1 MNQALLTPA
10 AVFTDLADKV
20 VIVTGGGRG
29 LGRSIA
35 DGFAKQ
41 GATVILVGRNLEQL
55 NIAASEILE
64 AGGKAAAFVADIAD
78 EDSVSTLSKSVYETY
93 GKIDVLVN
101 NAGINPWY
109 KSAEKTTL
117 QEWRQ
122 ILDVN
127 LTGVFLTCKHVGQF
141 MLDAGQGSIINITSV
156 AGRVGLTKTTAYCAA
171 KGGVEMLTRQ
181 LALEWAPKGI
191 RVNAVAPGYFA
202 TDLTEGLRT
211 HPVLGRRVLDR
222 TPMGRFGEPQ
232 EIVGASLF
240 LASSAAAYV
249 TGHSMAVDGGW
260 TAC

>member
-141 MLDAGQGSIINITSV
+141 MLNAGQGSIINITSV
-156 AGRVGLTKTTAYCAA
+156 AGRVGLAKTTAYCAA

-249 TGHSMAVDGGW
+249 TGHSLAVDGGW

>member
-1 MNQALLTPA
+1 MNQTIVPSAT
-10 AVFTDLADKV
+10 VFTDLADKV

-35 DGFAKQ
+35 DGFAMQ
-41 GATVILVGRNLEQL
+41 GATVILVGRSLTQL
-55 NIAASEILE
+55 NTAVSEIVE
-64 AGGKAAAFVADIAD
+64 AGGKAAAFAADIAD
-78 EDSVSTLSKSVYETY
+78 EDSVSSLSQSVHEMY
-93 GKIDVLVN
+93 GRIDVLVN

-122 ILDVN
+122 ILDIN
-127 LTGVFLTCKHVGQF
+127 LTGVFLTCKYVGQL

-156 AGRVGLTKTTAYCAA
+156 AGRVGLAKTTAYCAA

-181 LALEWAPKGI
+181 LALEWAPRGI

-202 TDLTEGLRT
+202 TELTEGLRA
-211 HPVLGRRVLDR
+211 HPVLGRQVLDR

-249 TGHSMAVDGGW
+249 TGHSLAVDGGW
-260 TAC
+260 TAS

>member
-10 AVFTDLADKV
+10 TLFTDLADKV

-55 NIAASEILE
+55 NIAASEIVE
-64 AGGKAAAFVADIAD
+64 AGGKASAFVADIAD
-78 EDSVSTLSKSVYETY
+78 EDSVSTLSKSVHETY
-93 GKIDVLVN
+93 GRIDVLVN

-141 MLDAGQGSIINITSV
+141 MLDAGQGAIINITSV
-156 AGRVGLTKTTAYCAA
+156 AGRVGLAKTTAYCAA

-181 LALEWAPKGI
+181 LALEWAPKGV

-249 TGHSMAVDGGW
+249 TGHSLAVDGGW

>member
-10 AVFTDLADKV
+10 TVFTDLADKV

-55 NIAASEILE
+55 NIAASEIVE
-64 AGGKAAAFVADIAD
+64 AGGKAVAFVADIAD
-78 EDSVSTLSKSVYETY
+78 EDSVSTLSKSVHETY
-93 GKIDVLVN
+93 GRIDVLVN

-156 AGRVGLTKTTAYCAA
+156 AGRVGLAKTTAYCAA

-249 TGHSMAVDGGW
+249 TGHSLAVDGGW

>member
-1 MNQALLTPA
+1 MNQANLPSTA
-10 AVFTDLADKV
+10 MFTDLADKV
-20 VIVTGGGRG
+20 VIITGGGRG

-35 DGFAKQ
+35 DGFSMQ
-41 GATVILVGRNLEQL
+41 GATVILVGRSFEQL
-55 NIAASEILE
+55 NNAVSEIRE
-64 AGGKAAAFVADIAD
+64 AGGKAAAFPADIAD
-78 EDSVSTLSKSVYETY
+78 EDSVSALCKSVHETF
-93 GKIDVLVN
+93 GRIDVLVN

-122 ILDVN
+122 IIDVN
-127 LTGVFLTCKHVGQF
+127 LTGVFLTCKHVGQI

-156 AGRVGLTKTTAYCAA
+156 AGRVGLAKTTAYCAA

-222 TPMGRFGEPQ
+222 TPLGRFGDPE

-249 TGHSMAVDGGW
+249 TGHSLAVDGGW

>member
-156 AGRVGLTKTTAYCAA
+156 AGRVGLAKTTAYCAA

>member
-55 NIAASEILE
+55 KIAASEILE

-156 AGRVGLTKTTAYCAA
+156 AGRVGLAKTTAYCAA

-211 HPVLGRRVLDR
+211 HPVLRRRVLDR

>member
-1 MNQALLTPA
+1 MNQAICPPA

-41 GATVILVGRNLEQL
+41 GSTVILVGRNLEQL
-55 NIAASEILE
+55 NIAASEIVE

-78 EDSVSTLSKSVYETY
+78 EDSVSTLSKSVHETY

-141 MLDAGQGSIINITSV
+141 MLNAGQGSIINITSV
-156 AGRVGLTKTTAYCAA
+156 AGRVGLAKTTAYCAA

-181 LALEWAPKGI
+181 LALEWAPKGV

-240 LASSAAAYV
+240 LASSAATYV

>member
-10 AVFTDLADKV
+10 TVFTDLADKV

-55 NIAASEILE
+55 NIAASEIVE
-64 AGGKAAAFVADIAD
+64 AGGKAVAFVADIAD
-78 EDSVSTLSKSVYETY
+78 EDSVSTLSKSVHETY
-93 GKIDVLVN
+93 GRIDVLVN

-156 AGRVGLTKTTAYCAA
+156 AGRVGLAKTTAYCAA

-240 LASSAAAYV
+240 LASSAATYV

>member
-10 AVFTDLADKV
+10 TVFTDLADKV

-55 NIAASEILE
+55 NIAASEIVE
-64 AGGKAAAFVADIAD
+64 AGGKAVAFVADIAD
-78 EDSVSTLSKSVYETY
+78 EDSVSTLSKSVHETY
-93 GKIDVLVN
+93 GRIDVLVN

-141 MLDAGQGSIINITSV
+141 MLNAGQGSIINITSV
-156 AGRVGLTKTTAYCAA
+156 AGRVGLAKTTAYCAA

-202 TDLTEGLRT
+202 TDLTEGLRI

-249 TGHSMAVDGGW
+249 TGHSLAVDGGW